1 MLSAATTAAGKSQ
14 FSRPR
19 YEVGDIFRRYGQF
32 YRQKHPLPVSH
43 LKIMRA
49 IEICRTAELG
59 GHLERCDHCGYER
72 NAYNS
77 CRNRHCPK
85 CQALAK
91 AEWLE
96 KRSAELLPVEY
107 FHNVFTIPHELNQIA
122 LCNKDVVYDILFRS
136 VGQTLQEFA
145 ADPKHGLGGKIGFTA
160 ILHTWDQKLL
170 SHIHLHCVI
179 PAGVLSFD
187 GKTWI
192 PSRKNFL
199 FSVRALSRLFRGKFI
214 SHLKKAFTEGKLI
227 FPGQL
232 SHLAIEGRFLRSISR
247 LWKKDWVVYS
257 KAPFN
262 GPQKVLDYLGRY
274 THRVAIGN
282 HRIMKIKNGSVT
294 FQYRDRTDGD
304 KSKLMTIN
312 AEEFIRRF
320 LLHVIPDSYKRIR
333 HFGFLANRCKK
344 RGLQKCRELLGLCS
358 ELPQISEEETL
369 QEKMLRLTG
378 TDITECPRC
387 KQGHMKRVMELPIPL
402 TYLSREFPIAVNAFD
417 TS

>member
-1 MLSAATTAAGKSQ
+1 MLCTAAKAAGRAQ
-14 FSRPR
+14 PPRPR
-19 YEVGDIFRRYGQF
+19 YEVGDIFRTYGQS
-32 YRQKHPLPVSH
+32 YRQKRSLPVSH
-43 LKIMRA
+43 LKVMHA

-96 KRSAELLPVEY
+96 KRRAELLPVEY
-107 FHNVFTIPHELNQIA
+107 FHNVFTIPHELNQIT
-122 LCNKDVVYDILFRS
+122 LCNKTVVYDILFKS
-136 VGQTLQEFA
+136 VARTLQEFA

-160 ILHTWDQKLL
+160 VLHTWDQKLL
-170 SHIHLHCVI
+170 SHVHLHCVI

-187 GKTWI
+187 GKHWI

-199 FSVRALSRLFRGKFI
+199 FAVKALSLFFRGKFI
-214 SHLKKAFTEGKLI
+214 SYLKNAFTVGKLI
-227 FPGQL
+227 FPGQIAD
-232 SHLAIEGRFLRSISR
+232 LAVEKHFLRSINR
-247 LWKKDWVVYS
+247 LWEKDWIVYS

-262 GPQKVLDYLGRY
+262 GPQKVLDYLSRY
-274 THRVAIGN
+274 THRVAIAN
-282 HRIMKIKNGSVT
+282 HRIMKVEDGLVT

-304 KSKLMTIN
+304 KSKLMTIS
-312 AEEFIRRF
+312 AEEFVRRF
-320 LLHVIPDSYKRIR
+320 LLHVIPDSHKRIR
-333 HFGFLANRCKK
+333 HFGFLANNCKK
-344 RGLQKCRELLGLCS
+344 QKLRKCRELLGLS
-358 ELPQISEEETL
+358 PEPPQIPEETL

-378 TDITECPRC
+378 ADITECPRC
-387 KQGHMKRVMELPIPL
+387 KQGHMKRVMELPIPQIRV
-402 TYLSREFPIAVNAFD
+402 SRDFQVAVDAFD

>member
-1 MLSAATTAAGKSQ
+1 MSQTAAMAVGKAESVR
-14 FSRPR
+14 SR
-19 YEVGDIFRRYGQF
+19 YEVGDIFRTYGQT
-32 YRQKHPLPVSH
+32 YRQKYSLPLSH
-43 LKIMRA
+43 LKVMRA

-91 AEWLE
+91 AEWLD
-96 KRSAELLPVEY
+96 KRQAELLPVEY
-107 FHNVFTIPHELNQIA
+107 FHNVFTLPHELNPIT
-122 LCNKDVVYDILFRS
+122 LCNKSIVYDILFKS
-136 VGQTLQEFA
+136 VAQTLQEFA
-145 ADPKHGLGGKIGFTA
+145 ADPKHRLGGKIGFTA

-170 SHIHLHCVI
+170 SHVHLHCVI

-199 FSVRALSRLFRGKFI
+199 FPVKALSRVFRGKFI
-214 SHLKKAFTEGKLI
+214 SYFKKAFTEGKLK
-227 FPGQL
+227 FPGPMA
-232 SHLAIEGRFLRSISR
+232 HLAVEKHFLKSTNR
-247 LWKKDWVVYS
+247 LWDKDWVVYS

-262 GPQKVLDYLGRY
+262 GPHNVLDYLGRY
-274 THRVAIGN
+274 THRVAIAN
-282 HRIMKIKNGSVT
+282 HRIVNVEDGHVT
-294 FQYRDRTDGD
+294 FRYRDRTDCN
-304 KSKLMTIN
+304 KCKYMTIN

-320 LLHVIPDSYKRIR
+320 LRHVLPASYQRIR

-344 RGLQKCRELLGLCS
+344 QDLARCRELLGLYPEPS
-358 ELPQISEEETL
+358 EVPAETTE
-369 QEKMLRLTG
+369 EKMLRLTG
-378 TDITECPRC
+378 VDVSVCPC
-387 KQGHMKRVMELPIPL
+387 CQQGHMTRVMDLPK
-402 TYLSREFPIAVNAFD
+402 LSVRDLRNSSISVEALD

>member
-1 MLSAATTAAGKSQ
+1 MPDAAVKTAGRAQ
-14 FSRPR
+14 LSRPR
-19 YEVGDIFRRYGQF
+19 YEVGDIFRDYGQS
-32 YRQKHPLPVSH
+32 YRQKHPLPLSH
-43 LKIMRA
+43 LKVMRA
-49 IEICRTAELG
+49 IEICRTSELG

-96 KRSAELLPVEY
+96 KRRAELLPVEY

-122 LCNKDVVYDILFRS
+122 RCNKTVVYDILFKS
-136 VGQTLQEFA
+136 VAHTLQEFA
-145 ADPKHGLGGKIGFTA
+145 ADPKHGLGGKIGFTT

-187 GKTWI
+187 GKAWI
-192 PSRKNFL
+192 SSRKNFL
-199 FSVRALSRLFRGKFI
+199 FSVKALSRLFRGKFI
-214 SHLKKAFTEGKLI
+214 SYLKKAFAEGMLI
-227 FPGQL
+227 FPGRI
-232 SHLAIEGRFLRSISR
+232 SRLAVEEHFMESISR
-247 LWKKDWVVYS
+247 LWEKDWVVYS

-262 GPQKVLDYLGRY
+262 GPRKVLDYLGRY
-274 THRVAIGN
+274 THRVAIAN
-282 HRIMKIKNGSVT
+282 HRIVEIKDGFVT

-304 KSKLMTIN
+304 KSKLMTIS

-320 LLHVIPDSYKRIR
+320 LLHVIPGSYKRIR

-344 RGLQKCRELLGLCS
+344 RELRKCQELLGLRPES
-358 ELPQISEEETL
+358 PQISEEETL
-369 QEKMLRLTG
+369 HEKILRLIG
-378 TDITECPRC
+378 TDTTECPRC

-402 TYLSREFPIAVNAFD
+402 VCISRDIPTDDAAFD

>member
-1 MLSAATTAAGKSQ
+1 MSCTAAQSAGVAEPG
-14 FSRPR
+14 RPR
-19 YEVGDIFRRYGQF
+19 YEVADIFRMYGRS
-32 YRQKHPLPVSH
+32 YRQKHSLPASY
-43 LKIMRA
+43 LKVMRA

-96 KRSAELLPVEY
+96 NRRAELLPVEY
-107 FHNVFTIPHELNQIA
+107 FHNVFTIPHQLNQIT
-122 LCNKDVVYDILFRS
+122 LCNKTVIYDILFKS
-136 VGQTLQEFA
+136 VAQTLQEFA

-187 GKTWI
+187 GGSWI

-199 FSVRALSRLFRGKFI
+199 FPVKALSRVFRGKFI
-214 SHLKKAFTEGKLI
+214 SALKKAFVKGKLI
-227 FPGQL
+227 FPGQIAD
-232 SHLAIEGRFLRSISR
+232 LAVEEHFLQSINR
-247 LWKKDWVVYS
+247 LWDKDWVVYL

-262 GPQKVLDYLGRY
+262 GPHKVLDYLSRY

-282 HRIMKIKNGSVT
+282 HRIVQVKDGLVT
-294 FQYRDRTDGD
+294 FRYRDRTDVD
-304 KSKLMTIN
+304 KCKQMTIG
-312 AEEFIRRF
+312 AKEFIRRF
-320 LLHVIPDSYKRIR
+320 MLHVIPDSYKRIR

-344 RGLQKCRELLGLCS
+344 QALGRCRELLGLC
-358 ELPQISEEETL
+358 PDPPPIPEETL

-387 KQGHMKRVMELPIPL
+387 RQGHMKRVMDLPILVACALRNWPVVL
-402 TYLSREFPIAVNAFD
+402 QAFD

>member
-1 MLSAATTAAGKSQ
+1 
-14 FSRPR
+14 
-19 YEVGDIFRRYGQF
+19 
-32 YRQKHPLPVSH
+32 
-43 LKIMRA
+43 MRA

-96 KRSAELLPVEY
+96 KRKAEVLPVEY

-122 LCNKDVVYDILFRS
+122 ICNKKVVYDILFKS
-136 VGQTLQEFA
+136 VAETLQGFA

-199 FSVRALSRLFRGKFI
+199 FSVKALSRLFRGKFI
-214 SHLKKAFTEGKLI
+214 SYLKKAFAEGALI
-227 FPGQL
+227 FPGRI
-232 SHLAIEGRFLRSISR
+232 SPLAVEEHFMESISR
-247 LWKKDWVVYS
+247 LWEKDWVVYS

-262 GPQKVLDYLGRY
+262 GPRKVLDYLGRY
-274 THRVAIGN
+274 THRVAIAN
-282 HRIMKIKNGSVT
+282 HRIVRIKDGFVT
-294 FQYRDRTDGD
+294 FHYRDRTDGD
-304 KSKLMTIN
+304 KSKLMTIST
-312 AEEFIRRF
+312 EEFIRRF

-344 RGLQKCRELLGLCS
+344 RSLQQCRERLGLCS
-358 ELPQISEEETL
+358 ELTLISEEETL

-378 TDITECPRC
+378 IDIAECPRC
-387 KQGHMKRVMELPIPL
+387 KQGRMKRVTELPIPMISI
-402 TYLSREFPIAVNAFD
+402 SRDFPTANVVFD

>member
-1 MLSAATTAAGKSQ
+1 MLCTAAKAAGKAQSL
-14 FSRPR
+14 RPR
-19 YEVGDIFRRYGQF
+19 YEVGDIFRGFGQS
-32 YRQKHPLPVSH
+32 YRQKHSLPVSH
-43 LKIMRA
+43 LKVMRA

-96 KRSAELLPVEY
+96 KRRAELLPVEY
-107 FHNVFTIPHELNQIA
+107 FHNVFTIPHELNKIA
-122 LCNKDVVYDILFRS
+122 LYNKNVVYDILFKS
-136 VGQTLQEFA
+136 VTQTLQEFA

-187 GKTWI
+187 DKTWK

-199 FSVRALSRLFRGKFI
+199 FSVKALSRVFRGKFI
-214 SHLKKAFTEGKLI
+214 SYLKKAFTEGKLI
-227 FPGQL
+227 FPGRS
-232 SHLAIEGRFLRSISR
+232 SHLAVEDHFLQLISR

-262 GPQKVLDYLGRY
+262 GPQKVLDYLSRY
-274 THRVAIGN
+274 THRVAIAN
-282 HRIMKIKNGSVT
+282 HRIIKIKDGLVT

-304 KSKLMTIN
+304 KSKSMRIN
-312 AEEFIRRF
+312 AEEFISRF

-333 HFGFLANRCKK
+333 HFGFLANKCKK
-344 RGLQKCRELLGLCS
+344 QKLRKCRELLGLS
-358 ELPQISEEETL
+358 PEPPQIPEETL

-378 TDITECPRC
+378 ADITECPRC

-402 TYLSREFPIAVNAFD
+402 IRVSRDFPVVAEAFD

>member
-1 MLSAATTAAGKSQ
+1 MLGAAITAAGESRL
-14 FSRPR
+14 SRPH
-19 YEVGDIFRRYGQF
+19 YEVGDIFRRHGQS
-32 YRQKHPLPVSH
+32 YRQKYPLPVSH

-96 KRSAELLPVEY
+96 KRRAELLPVEY
-107 FHNVFTIPHELNQIA
+107 FHNVFTIPHELNQIT
-122 LCNKDVVYDILFRS
+122 LCNKTVVYDILFKS
-136 VGQTLQEFA
+136 VAQTLQDFA

-179 PAGVLSFD
+179 SAGAFSFD
-187 GKTWI
+187 GKRWI
-192 PSRKNFL
+192 QSRKNFL
-199 FSVRALSRLFRGKFI
+199 FPVKALSKTFRGKFI
-214 SHLKKAFTEGKLI
+214 SYLKKAFSEGKLI
-227 FPGQL
+227 FPGQN
-232 SHLAIEGRFLRSISR
+232 SHLAVEKNFLQSINR
-247 LWKKDWVVYS
+247 LWKKDWIVYS

-274 THRVAIGN
+274 THRIAIAN
-282 HRIMKIKNGSVT
+282 HRIVKIEDGFVT
-294 FQYRDRTDGD
+294 FNYRDRADGN
-304 KSKLMTIN
+304 KCKQQTIN
-312 AEEFIRRF
+312 AQEFIRRF
-320 LLHVIPDSYKRIR
+320 LLHVVPDSYKRVR

-344 RGLQKCRELLGLCS
+344 QNLRKCRELLGLS
-358 ELPQISEEETL
+358 PDAPASPEETL

-378 TDITECPRC
+378 IDIMECR
-387 KQGHMKRVMELPIPL
+387 RVASELQVAFRER
-402 TYLSREFPIAVNAFD
+402 TYNEVG
-417 TS
+417 

>member
-1 MLSAATTAAGKSQ
+1 MSGTAAESAGVARLA
-14 FSRPR
+14 RPR
-19 YEVGDIFRRYGQF
+19 YEVADIFRTYGRS
-32 YRQKHPLPVSH
+32 YRQKRSLPVSD
-43 LKIMRA
+43 LKVMRA
-49 IEICRTAELG
+49 IERCRTAELG

-96 KRSAELLPVEY
+96 KRRSELLPVEY

-122 LCNKDVVYDILFRS
+122 LCNKTVVYDILFKS
-136 VGQTLQEFA
+136 VAQTLQEFG

-170 SHIHLHCVI
+170 GHIHLHCVI

-187 GKTWI
+187 GKHWI

-199 FSVRALSRLFRGKFI
+199 FPVKALSRVFRGKFI
-214 SHLKKAFTEGKLI
+214 DHLKKAFVKGKLI
-227 FPGQL
+227 FPGQVAC
-232 SHLAIEGRFLRSISR
+232 LAVEENFSRMINR
-247 LWKKDWVVYS
+247 LWEKDWVVYS

-262 GPQKVLDYLGRY
+262 GPQKVLDYLSRY
-274 THRVAIGN
+274 THRVAIAN
-282 HRIMKIKNGSVT
+282 HRIVKTEDGLVT

-304 KSKLMTIN
+304 KCKQMVIG
-312 AEEFIRRF
+312 AEEFIHRF

-344 RGLQKCRELLGLCS
+344 QDLARCRELLGLCPDP
-358 ELPQISEEETL
+358 PQIPEETL
-369 QEKMLRLTG
+369 PEKMLRLTG
-378 TDITECPRC
+378 IDITQCPCC
-387 KQGHMKRVMELPIPL
+387 KQGHMRRVMELPIL
-402 TYLSREFPIAVNAFD
+402 VACVWRDWPIVPEAFD

>member
-1 MLSAATTAAGKSQ
+1 
-14 FSRPR
+14 
-19 YEVGDIFRRYGQF
+19 
-32 YRQKHPLPVSH
+32 
-43 LKIMRA
+43 MRA

-96 KRSAELLPVEY
+96 KRRAELLPIGY
-107 FHNVFTIPHELNQIA
+107 FHNVFTIPHELNQIT
-122 LCNKDVVYDILFRS
+122 LCNKAVVYDILFNS
-136 VGQTLQEFA
+136 VSQTIQEFA

-160 ILHTWDQKLL
+160 ILHTWDQKLF

-192 PSRKNFL
+192 SSRKNFL
-199 FSVRALSRLFRGKFI
+199 FSVKALSRLFRGKFI
-214 SHLKKAFTEGKLI
+214 SYLKKAFTEGKLI
-227 FPGQL
+227 FHGQS
-232 SHLAIEGRFLRSISR
+232 SHLAIEEHFMKSISR

-262 GPQKVLDYLGRY
+262 GPRKVLDYLGRY
-274 THRVAIGN
+274 THRVAIAN
-282 HRIMKIKNGSVT
+282 HRIIKIQDGFVT
-294 FQYRDRTDGD
+294 FHYRNRTDGD
-304 KSKLMTIN
+304 KSKLMKIS

-344 RGLQKCRELLGLCS
+344 HELQKCQELLGFCP
-358 ELPQISEEETL
+358 EPPQIPEEETL
-369 QEKMLRLTG
+369 QEKTLRLTG

-402 TYLSREFPIAVNAFD
+402 ICISRDFPASNVTFD